1 MDKTNSPMLSVFY
14 HFFQILARETKKTH
28 KKRVATK
35 MSDINA
41 EEPLLVVKER
51 LPHNILACFY
61 LRLFS

>member
-1 MDKTNSPMLSVFY
+1 
-14 HFFQILARETKKTH
+14 
-28 KKRVATK
+28 